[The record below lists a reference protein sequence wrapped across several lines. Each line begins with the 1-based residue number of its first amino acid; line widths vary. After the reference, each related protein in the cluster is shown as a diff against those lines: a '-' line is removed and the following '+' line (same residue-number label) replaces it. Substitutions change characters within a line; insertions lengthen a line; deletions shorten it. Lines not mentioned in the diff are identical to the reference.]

1 MVKTYSAAKDGKKQ
15 LTPHFRVSEFACK
28 DGTDKILIDT
38 TGVNKLELIRL
49 WAGTSV
55 SINSGYR
62 TADHNRDVGGSPT
75 SKHMQGRAWDIII
88 KGKTPAQGAKF
99 AQLIGFTGI
108 EVNRDKN
115 YLHVDTRTTSRLYW
129 THTGGKDITT
139 SSFGG
144 ACPYKMP
151 SASLRHGS
159 RGDSVKWLQFHLA
172 VWGLYAGKI
181 DGSFGA
187 QTEAAVKD
195 FQALTGLDVDG
206 HVGPATRNKL
216 RGAV

>member
-1 MVKTYSAAKDGKKQ
+1 MVKTYSNKKDGATQ
-15 LTPHFRVSEFACK
+15 ITPHFKVSEFACK
-28 DGTDKILIDT
+28 DGTDKILIDVD
-38 TGVNKLELIRL
+38 GVKKLELMRI
-49 WAGTSV
+49 WAGASIR
-55 SINSGYR
+55 INSGYR
-62 TADHNRDVGGSPT
+62 TAEYNKRAGGSPT
-75 SKHMQGRAWDIII
+75 SKHVQGRAWDIII
-88 KGKTPAQGAKF
+88 TGKTPAQGAKF

-115 YLHVDTRTTSRLYW
+115 YLHVDTRTTSHLYW

-144 ACPYKMP
+144 LCPYKMP
-151 SASLRHGS
+151 SAALRRGS

-172 VWGLYAGKI
+172 VWELYAGKI

-216 RGAV
+216 RGAI